1 MLNKEQKKQIVERE
15 VLRLKNLRSVVFI
28 DFAGVKAGD
37 LNSFR
42 RDVREVGEL
51 SVVKKRLL
59 RVAFEKAGID
69 FNPEI
74 FEAQLGTIF
83 SGEDLQPVAA
93 LTYKFKEAKIIGG
106 YDLSEKKFMP
116 ADEVIALGKLPSREV
131 LLSQVVGM
139 VASPIRSFLF
149 VLNERSKSVSVGAA
163 TEG

>member
-1 MLNKEQKKQIVERE
+1 MLNKEQKRQIVDRE
-15 VLRLKNLRSVVFI
+15 VGRLKDVKSVVFI
-28 DFAGVKAGD
+28 DFTGVKTGN

-42 RDVREVGEL
+42 RDIRAIGEL
-51 SVVKKRLL
+51 SVIKKRLL

-83 SGEDLQPVAA
+83 SSEDMQSAAA

-106 YDLSEKKFMP
+106 YDLSGKRFASAE
-116 ADEVIALGKLPSREV
+116 EVITLGKLPSREV

-139 VASPIRSFLF
+139 VAAPIRSFLF
-149 VLNERSKSVSVGAA
+149 VLNERSKQTA
-163 TEG
+163 